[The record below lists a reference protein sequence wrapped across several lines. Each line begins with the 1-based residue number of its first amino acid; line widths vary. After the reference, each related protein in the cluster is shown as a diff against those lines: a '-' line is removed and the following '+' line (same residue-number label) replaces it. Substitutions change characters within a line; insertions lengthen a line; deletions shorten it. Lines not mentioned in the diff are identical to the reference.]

1 MRAVLCRSFDG
12 PSLLALGEIDPPS
25 PGPGEVLVNVHASA
39 VSFMDTLM
47 VSGKYQ
53 MRPTLPFVPGS
64 DAAGTVSALGAGV
77 TGLQVGDRVAC
88 GHWFGSYAE
97 QMVAPAS
104 TTVRLPDN
112 VDFITGAAVRYGYGT
127 AYYGLV
133 HGARLRAGETV
144 FVSGASGGVGLAAVD
159 LARHLG
165 AYVIAG
171 VGRADKAAITLDRG
185 ADQVVVYG
193 SENLHERI
201 KSMTAGRGVDVCFD
215 NVGGEIFGSM
225 TRLMNWGGRMLPIG
239 FTSGAIPSVP
249 MNLLLLK
256 NYTIVGS
263 FWGAWAQRFPD
274 DSARA
279 DERLFE
285 WISSG
290 HLRPHIDQVIPLE
303 RFGDALRLV
312 EQRQVQGQIVLSL
325 P

>member
-12 PSLLALGEIDPPS
+12 SGSLSLAEIDPPS
-25 PGPGEVLVNVHASA
+25 PGPGEVLVDVHASA

-77 TGLQVGDRVAC
+77 TRLQIGDRVAC
-88 GHWFGSYAE
+88 GHWFGAYAE
-97 QMVAPAS
+97 QMVAAAS
-104 TTVRLPDN
+104 ATVRLPDN
-112 VDFITGAAVRYGYGT
+112 VDFTTAAAVRYGYGT
-127 AYYGLV
+127 AHYGLV
-133 HGARLRAGETV
+133 HCARLQAGETV
-144 FVSGASGGVGLAAVD
+144 FVSGAAGGVGLAAVD

-165 AYVIAG
+165 ARVIAG
-171 VGRADKAAITLDRG
+171 VGSAEKAAIALDRG
-185 ADQVVVYG
+185 ADHVVVYG

-215 NVGGEIFGSM
+215 TVGGEVFAGM

-239 FTSGAIPSVP
+239 FTSGSIPSVP
-249 MNLLLLK
+249 MNLPMLK
-256 NYTIVGS
+256 NYAIVGS
-263 FWGAWAQRFPD
+263 FWGAWTQRFPD
-274 DSARA
+274 ESARA
-279 DERLFE
+279 DEQIFQ

-303 RFGDALRLV
+303 RFGEALRRV
-312 EQRQVQGQIVLSL
+312 EQRQVQGRVVLSL
-325 P
+325 R

>member
-12 PSLLALGEIDPPS
+12 PASLALVEIDPPS
-25 PGPGEVLVNVHASA
+25 PGRGEVLVDVHASA

-77 TGLQVGDRVAC
+77 TGLQIGDRVAC

-97 QMVAPAS
+97 QMVATAS
-104 TTVRLPDN
+104 ATVRLPVN
-112 VDFITGAAVRYGYGT
+112 VDFGTGAAVRYGYGT

-133 HGARLRAGETV
+133 HCARLQAGETV
-144 FVSGASGGVGLAAVD
+144 FVSGAAGGVGLAAVD
-159 LARHLG
+159 LAHHLG
-165 AYVIAG
+165 AHVIAG
-171 VGRADKAAITLDRG
+171 VGSAEKAAIALDRG
-185 ADQVVVYG
+185 ADHVVVYG
-193 SENLHERI
+193 SENLHDQI
-201 KSMTAGRGVDVCFD
+201 KSLTAERGVDVCFD
-215 NVGGEIFGSM
+215 TVGGGIFGSM

-239 FTSGAIPSVP
+239 FTSGEIPSVP
-249 MNLLLLK
+249 MNLPLLK
-256 NYTIVGS
+256 NYAIVGS

-279 DERLFE
+279 DEQIFQ

-290 HLRPHIDQVIPLE
+290 RLRPHIDRVIPLE
-303 RFGDALRLV
+303 RFGEALRLV
-312 EQRQVQGQIVLSL
+312 EQRQVQGRIVLSL
-325 P
+325 R